1 MNLLHQMNEWSSKHH
16 PKWLVALRAALGIC
30 LFLKGV
36 WFIENSVILTGVIS
50 QSSFIQNA
58 PWLNTVIPWLHLL
71 GGAMILVGLFTRLWC
86 LLQIPVLIGAMLL
99 VNVRQ
104 GFFAGESDLLFS
116 IIVFV
121 LLLFFFIEGG
131 GPLSLDNFL
140 RRSSNGK
147 TTH

>member
-36 WFIENSVILTGVIS
+36 WFIEKSVILTGVIS

-140 RRSSNGK
+140 RGSSKGK
-147 TTH
+147 ATR

>member
-1 MNLLHQMNEWSSKHH
+1 MNLLHQTNEWSSKHH

-71 GGAMILVGLFTRLWC
+71 GGAMILVGLFTRFWC
-86 LLQIPVLIGAMLL
+86 LLQIPVLIGAILL

-104 GFFAGESDLLFS
+104 GFLDGESDLLFS

-121 LLLFFFIEGG
+121 LLIFFFIEGG
-131 GPLSLDNFL
+131 GPLSLDAFL
-140 RRSSNGK
+140 RGPSK
-147 TTH
+147 EKV

>member
-1 MNLLHQMNEWSSKHH
+1 
-16 PKWLVALRAALGIC
+16 
-30 LFLKGV
+30 
-36 WFIENSVILTGVIS
+36 
-50 QSSFIQNA
+50 
-58 PWLNTVIPWLHLL
+58 
-71 GGAMILVGLFTRLWC
+71 MILVGLFTRLWC

-99 VNVRQ
+99 VNVRH

>member
-1 MNLLHQMNEWSSKHH
+1 MACGFKGSPWHMSFFERRLVYREQRDPYRRNFPIIIYSKC
-16 PKWLVALRAALGIC
+16 PLG
-30 LFLKGV
+30 KY
-36 WFIENSVILTGVIS
+36 
-50 QSSFIQNA
+50 
-58 PWLNTVIPWLHLL
+58 VIPWLHLL

-99 VNVRQ
+99 VNVRH